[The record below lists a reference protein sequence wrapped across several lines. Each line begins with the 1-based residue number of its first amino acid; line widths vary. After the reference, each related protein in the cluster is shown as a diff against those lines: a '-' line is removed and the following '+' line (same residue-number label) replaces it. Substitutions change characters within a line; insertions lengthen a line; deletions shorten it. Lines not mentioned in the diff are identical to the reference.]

1 MCATRRDLKAP
12 LGCPEPTER
21 EVCPAPAVP
30 TVNLAPMACVV
41 SAAKSVAPAAR
52 APLACMAFPAKMA
65 LTAGEARAAFPA
77 QSDALESLARLEN
90 LERWA
95 SLVWKAKLA
104 LLAVC
109 PPPPPRAPS
118 CSIGPASPSPSSF
131 AAPGTPGIRGRRGS
145 RGPRGANGKDGS
157 VLPYDGRMSNEEFS
171 LPEPVSCRAIRP
183 VLLACCSS
191 QLCRFW
197 LLP

>member
-104 LLAVC
+104 LLA
-109 PPPPPRAPS
+109 PLE
-118 CSIGPASPSPSSF
+118 
-131 AAPGTPGIRGRRGS
+131 
-145 RGPRGANGKDGS
+145 
-157 VLPYDGRMSNEEFS
+157 LP
-171 LPEPVSCRAIRP
+171 V
-183 VLLACCSS
+183 
-191 QLCRFW
+191 
-197 LLP
+197 